1 VNHYYYLLS
10 SLAELNPSKEEEPLP
25 IAQFL
30 DFCREQ
36 LTEKDYRGL
45 KSLFLWNDMKNVLS
59 YKKAGDFY
67 VTPAY
72 YGEDDFLQNLA
83 ERERFL
89 PFISHYFNNQ
99 ENGIYEFNSISITD
113 ELASL
118 FYFDLDRL
126 ENRFVKDYY
135 LFELNLRNLTTAMSL
150 RKAGLPYTD
159 KLIPFGTFYE
169 DLLKSTSGDFDLAAE
184 APYIAELENV
194 FSGFDLVKIEKAID
208 QVRWNWLSVYDER
221 DYFSLESLYAYAVKL
236 SLQSRWVNLK
246 PDKGQELF
254 DKLVTIIQR
263 SVRFSI
269 EILTAGDKK
278 L

>member
-1 VNHYYYLLS
+1 MNRYYYLLS
-10 SLAELNPSKEEEPLP
+10 SLPDLIPGQDEEPVP
-25 IAQFL
+25 IAYFL

-36 LTEKDYRGL
+36 LTDNDYLGL

-59 YKKAGDFY
+59 YKKAGAPY
-67 VTPAY
+67 ATPAY
-72 YGEDDFLQNLA
+72 YEEDDFLQNLS
-83 ERERFL
+83 EPERFL
-89 PFISHYFNNQ
+89 PFIVHYFNGL
-99 ENGIYEFNSISITD
+99 ENGAPEFNLTSDVD
-113 ELASL
+113 ELAAIFYSHLDSL
-118 FYFDLDRL
+118 GS
-126 ENRFVKDYY
+126 RFARDYY

-150 RKAGLPYTD
+150 RKAGLPYAG

-169 DLLKSTSGDFDLAAE
+169 DLLRNTSGDFGLSAE
-184 APYIAELENV
+184 APYISELENV

-208 QVRWNWLSVYDER
+208 QVRWNWLTFYNEK
-221 DYFSLESLYAYAVKL
+221 DYFSVESLYSYAVKL

-246 PDKGQELF
+246 PDKGRELF